1 MSSTKITKPVKVG
14 KPVKVA
20 KPASDSEVEADIV
33 IEEKPIIAPKD
44 KKTPVK
50 KESTK
55 KEEPVK
61 KESTKKEEPAKKES
75 SKKTLAKVASDSEAD
90 SESEPDAEVEV
101 KTETKVKKP
110 RKPRTKNNNVFKA
123 VGIKR
128 PTLYTVF
135 MKQYFASLPAGAEK
149 SLTAVSKAYAEIK
162 DDVKKMAPYVKEFE
176 ALKTAYKNEFEN
188 QKQSAIDRGDFT
200 EKVKRPMS
208 AYMLF
213 ATSPTIREYAK
224 KKGMSITE
232 TAKYCGSK
240 WKEMSEVEK
249 LPYNKLALTA
259 KEKSVVELESSNS
272 KQLKAKKQAV
282 AVPSES
288 ENTEAEVSEASA
300 TEASEASDSDSSAT
314 SKKGKKKS
322 VKAKATITEESDA

>member
-1 MSSTKITKPVKVG
+1 MSSTKITKPVKVA
-14 KPVKVA
+14 KPVKVV

-33 IEEKPIIAPKD
+33 IEEKPIVAPKD

-55 KEEPVK
+55 KESV
-61 KESTKKEEPAKKES
+61 KKEEPAKKES
-75 SKKTLAKVASDSEAD
+75 AKKTLAKVASDSEAD
-90 SESEPDAEVEV
+90 SESEPDAEAEV

-162 DDVKKMAPYVKEFE
+162 DDTKKMAPYVKEFE

-188 QKQSAIDRGDFT
+188 QKQSAIDRGDFS

-213 ATSPTIREYAK
+213 ATSPTVREYAK
-224 KKGMSITE
+224 KKGISITE

-240 WKEMSEVEK
+240 WKEMSEAEK
-249 LPYNKLALTA
+249 LPYNKLALAA

-282 AVPSES
+282 IIPSES
-288 ENTEAEVSEASA
+288 ENTEASA
-300 TEASEASDSDSSAT
+300 TEASEASASDSDSSAT
-314 SKKGKKKS
+314 SKKGKKKA
-322 VKAKATITEESDA
+322 VKAKEPITEESDS